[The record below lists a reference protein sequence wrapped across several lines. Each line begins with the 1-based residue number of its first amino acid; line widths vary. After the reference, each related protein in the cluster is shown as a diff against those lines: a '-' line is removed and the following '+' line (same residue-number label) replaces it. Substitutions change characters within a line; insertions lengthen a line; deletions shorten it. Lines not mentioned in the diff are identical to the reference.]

1 MDAWFWPLT
10 DFNEL
15 HAVTSNNWPLW
26 GLYSVYQPLVS
37 VNESAEYGH
46 GVIQFLPGLAQNWT
60 ISSDAL
66 TYTFNLRQN
75 VHFSDGNAFNAYQVW
90 TEMYGFYYLSGNS
103 SNWMVGYNF
112 FNMSPVSFGPATI
125 NQLNQSGIIQPN
137 QSVLKMMMNSSWPI
151 YVTNP
156 YQIVFRLQ
164 SPFQWFPGTLIVL
177 NGLMFDTQW
186 VLEHG
191 GFGTPAAFNAYFNQ
205 HPIPGSGPYVFTDIV
220 ENAYAVFQQD
230 PNYWGRN
237 MSAQEISAQP
247 IWDPGH
253 YKKVIIYYKP
263 DDVSR
268 FTDLKTG
275 ATQISDIEPSDWRL
289 VTSNPALNYIT
300 LPPTAGQVILLG
312 LNTHVYP
319 TNITAVRQA
328 IVHAINYTDLYQ
340 KAYLGQM
347 NPYVGPDY
355 PAWKDYYDLGNYTPY
370 QYNVSLAQSYLSQA
384 HVSSMPT
391 LTMNIISGCD
401 SCTNAAQ
408 VIQSDLSAIGIS
420 VNIIVETANSY
431 WAPWGTY
438 QTNLQ
443 NAEQLGQLSFVNAGS
458 GWSPG
463 ALTPADYWISFVSNT
478 SFFGNTAVYYNPVV
492 QKCVNSFTTI
502 SNATE
507 IQSLCKTAQG
517 QIYNDAPYAWI
528 GLLSSWLP
536 SGGSIVYD
544 THQIKSLMVDPVF
557 NGQDT
562 EAIINTVIPANSTS

>member
-1 MDAWFWPLT
+1 
-10 DFNEL
+10 
-15 HAVTSNNWPLW
+15 
-26 GLYSVYQPLVS
+26 
-37 VNESAEYGH
+37 
-46 GVIQFLPGLAQNWT
+46 
-60 ISSDAL
+60 
-66 TYTFNLRQN
+66 
-75 VHFSDGNAFNAYQVW
+75 
-90 TEMYGFYYLSGNS
+90 
-103 SNWMVGYNF
+103 
-112 FNMSPVSFGPATI
+112 
-125 NQLNQSGIIQPN
+125 
-137 QSVLKMMMNSSWPI
+137 MMMNSTWPI

-186 VLEHG
+186 VLDHG
-191 GFGTPAAFNAYFNQ
+191 GFGTPATFNSYFNQ

-230 PNYWGRN
+230 PKYWGSN
-237 MSAQEISAQP
+237 MSSQEISAQP

-253 YKKVIIYYKP
+253 YKKVIIYYKA
-263 DDVSR
+263 DDVAR
-268 FTDLKTG
+268 YTDLKTG
-275 ATQISDIEPSDWRL
+275 ATQISDIEPSDWPL
-289 VTSNPALNYIT
+289 VTSNPDLNYIT

-328 IVHAINYTDLYQ
+328 IVHAINYTNLYQ

-370 QYNVSLAQSYLSQA
+370 QYNVSLAQNYLSQA
-384 HVSSMPT
+384 KVANMPT

-408 VIQSDLSAIGIS
+408 VIQSDLNAIGIN
-420 VNIIVETANSY
+420 VNIVVENANSY

-443 NAEQLGQLSFVNAGS
+443 NAVQLGQLSFVNAGS

-478 SFFGNTAVYYNPVV
+478 SFFGNTAVYYNPIV
-492 QKCVNSFTTI
+492 QKCVNAFTTI
-502 SNATE
+502 SDATQ

-528 GLLSSWLP
+528 GLLSAWLP
-536 SGGSIVYD
+536 SGGSIVYN

-562 EAIINTVIPANSTS
+562 EAIINTVVPAGS